1 MNQARGIGQI
11 IGILLFVFACG
22 IPAMHLAGF
31 YGGTTWPLIRFL
43 PIAAAGG
50 LVGGALLARGHRV
63 AGAVGG
69 LIAGPLGL
77 LAIYFSARNRQSI
90 YQVEVVVVQLV
101 AALPGLAAYGVLR
114 LLTDALFPPRRA
126 DGPYEDVD
134 DEPRPKRRRRIYE
147 DEDQDEPRPRR
158 RRYEDES

>member
-1 MNQARGIGQI
+1 MNEARGIGQI
-11 IGILLFVFACG
+11 IGTLLFVGTCG

-43 PIAAAGG
+43 SIAAIGG

-77 LAIYFSARNRQSI
+77 LAIYFYARNRQSI
-90 YQVEVVVVQLV
+90 YQLEVMFVQLV

-114 LLTDALFPPRRA
+114 LLTDALFPPRRV
-126 DGPYEDVD
+126 DEPYEDEH
-134 DEPRPKRRRRIYE
+134 DEPRPKRRRRIYDEEE
-147 DEDQDEPRPRR
+147 DDEPRPKR